1 MTSKIVLFWDTCV
14 LQFRFLLFLTCQN
27 NFGPEILLAIKF
39 DFRCRNITGFTLK
52 IPFQLQTCLGE
63 REVRKKTKVTVLLKN
78 KPNYFTLQK
87 ACRNV
92 VRSI

>member
-1 MTSKIVLFWDTCV
+1 M
-14 LQFRFLLFLTCQN
+14 
-27 NFGPEILLAIKF
+27 AIKF

-63 REVRKKTKVTVLLKN
+63 REGKKQRKVTGLLKN
-78 KPNYFTLQK
+78 KLNYFTLQK